1 MDYVF
6 LIKLSSLV
14 LILPV
19 VVNVLFLMFKRRVA
33 LDNPKMHPLVVIA
46 ALTSCFLQAFLL
58 IYSVV

>member
-46 ALTSCFLQAFLL
+46 ALTSCFL
-58 IYSVV
+58 

>member
-1 MDYVF
+1 MDFVF

-19 VVNVLFLMFKRRVA
+19 VINMLFLLLKGRGKLA
-33 LDNPKMHPLVVIA
+33 NSKTHPLVVISA
-46 ALTSCFLQAFLL
+46 FVSCFLQACLL

>member
-1 MDYVF
+1 MDFVF

-33 LDNPKMHPLVVIA
+33 LDNPKMHPLVVISA
-46 ALTSCFLQAFLL
+46 FASYFLQACLL
-58 IYSVV
+58 TYSVV